1 MTENS
6 KDVAADIAA
15 LLRARRLYATG
26 SAWRCKP
33 SPGQQLAGRSVDRQA
48 VAQGHHSHDNGGDLA
63 HTQRIAP

>member
-26 SAWRCKP
+26 SALALQAIARATACRTLRGP
-33 SPGQQLAGRSVDRQA
+33 PGGRAGASQPR
-48 VAQGHHSHDNGGDLA
+48 
-63 HTQRIAP
+63 